1 MKIALLGYGKMG
13 RIIEKIATDRKHEI
27 VLKIATDNQ
36 HELTAEN
43 LQMADVAIEFSTP
56 ATALNNIDKCF
67 EAGIPVIVGTTGWLS
82 QLPQVKEQCEQVD
95 GSLLY
100 GTNFSVGVNIFFH
113 VNKVLAKL
121 MNNYPYYDVQVEEI
135 HHTQKL
141 DAPSGTAITIAEGI
155 IDNLDA
161 KNEWLNVLT
170 ADGAETADDNVKN
183 DQLLIESFRINSVPG
198 THTVIYDSE
207 VDSIEFKHTAHN
219 RNGFALGAVLAAE
232 WLKDKKGFHSV
243 EDMFGFGIK

>member
-13 RIIEKIATDRKHEI
+13 RIIEQIAVDRRHEI
-27 VLKIATDNQ
+27 VLKISSANADD
-36 HELTAEN
+36 LTIEN
-43 LQMADVAIEFSTP
+43 LQKADVVIEFSTP
-56 ATALNNIDKCF
+56 STVLSHISQCF
-67 EAGIPVIVGTTGWLS
+67 AAGVPVVVGTTGWYDRIES
-82 QLPQVKEQCEQVD
+82 IKQQCAA
-95 GSLLY
+95 GNNTLLY

-113 VNKVLAKL
+113 VNKILAKL

-141 DAPSGTAITIAEGI
+141 DSPSGTAITIAEGI
-155 IDNLDA
+155 IENMDA
-161 KNEWLNVLT
+161 KNNWKNVLV
-170 ADGAETADDNVKN
+170 ADDKSA
-183 DQLLIESFRINSVPG
+183 DEPMKTDELLIESYRIDSVPG

-232 WLKDKKGFHSV
+232 WLREKQGFYAV
-243 EDMFGFGIK
+243 NDMFNFSI